1 MRAQGLSRSDNC
13 IQTCSYKL
21 TIWTDF
27 NAGIGSAEMLG
38 RANYIA
44 LVGGGRQPKFPQ
56 NKVIIWDDAK
66 QKVVITLEFH
76 SRVHR
81 VCLSRSRIIAV
92 LQNSVHMYAFSS
104 PPQKISVFETADNP
118 FGICCLGAKVIVFPG
133 RTPGQVQMVE
143 MSTGNIS
150 IIPAHGTPLKAMTLS
165 PDGEILATASET
177 GTLVRLF
184 TTTNC
189 ARIAELRRG
198 VDHASIFSLAI
209 SPNSQLLAVT
219 SDKSTLHIFD
229 LPHHSSSVNPPF
241 TSIKHTTTVPPKVK
255 FQSNSRSHHHNRPS
269 SPYSNTTSATDP
281 NNPNNSNSQK
291 WGLLGKIPL
300 LPRVF
305 SDAYSFASAH
315 IEIDDEDPTETS
327 LLGVGSSRPIP
338 GIPGGKARKGVVGWV
353 DDWTLLV
360 IGAGRDGRWEKFV
373 LGEGEG
379 GGRVLVRSGW
389 KRYLGG

>member
-1 MRAQGLSRSDNC
+1 MDTQ
-13 IQTCSYKL
+13 
-21 TIWTDF
+21 
-27 NAGIGSAEMLG
+27 
-38 RANYIA
+38 
-44 LVGGGRQPKFPQ
+44 
-56 NKVIIWDDAK
+56 VIIWDDAK

-118 FGICCLGAKVIVFPG
+118 FGICCLGAKIIVFPG

-177 GTLVRLF
+177 
-184 TTTNC
+184 
-189 ARIAELRRG
+189 LRRG

-229 LPHHSSSVNPPF
+229 LPHFSSANSPS
-241 TSIKHTTTVPPKVK
+241 TSVPPKVK
-255 FQSNSRSHHHNRPS
+255 FQSNSHNHRHNRPS
-269 SPYSNTTSATDP
+269 SPYSATTSATDS
-281 NNPNNSNSQK
+281 NNPNNGNSQK

-305 SDAYSFASAH
+305 SDTYSFTSAH
-315 IEIDDEDPTETS
+315 IEIDDEDPNETS
-327 LLGVGSSRPIP
+327 LLGAGSRRPIP
-338 GIPGGKARKGVVGWV
+338 GIPGGKARKGVLGWV